1 MDLQLHVQSVPVT
14 TKIVSYNRVHGEVY
28 SIQHYMIK
36 FVSDLGQVGGINQA
50 LRIPPPI
57 KTDRH
62 NITEILL
69 KLAFNTITLIIFH
82 ISMQLKKYILP

>member
-14 TKIVSYNRVHGEVY
+14 TKIVSYNRAHGEVY

-36 FVSDLGQVGGINQA
+36 FVSDLWQVGGF
-50 LRIPPPI
+50 LRVLRFPPI

-69 KLAFNTITLIIFH
+69 KLALNTITLIIFD

>member
-14 TKIVSYNRVHGEVY
+14 TSIVSYNRVHGEVY

-36 FVSDLGQVGGINQA
+36 FVSDLWQVGGF
-50 LRIPPPI
+50 LRVLRFPPI
-57 KTDRH
+57 
-62 NITEILL
+62 ITEILL
-69 KLAFNTITLIIFH
+69 KLALNTITLIIFH

>member
-14 TKIVSYNRVHGEVY
+14 TSIVSYNRVHGEVY

-36 FVSDLGQVGGINQA
+36 FVSDLGQVGVFLGVP
-50 LRIPPPI
+50 RFPPK

-69 KLAFNTITLIIFH
+69 KLALNIITLIIFD

>member
-1 MDLQLHVQSVPVT
+1 
-14 TKIVSYNRVHGEVY
+14 VY
-28 SIQHYMIK
+28 WIQHNVIK

-69 KLAFNTITLIIFH
+69 KVALNEGGFPKEEVQC
-82 ISMQLKKYILP
+82 ISADCCFKELVL